1 MWRYAEA
8 FVASKRRASDNLAAL
23 TEAGLL
29 TRGATG
35 HETHYVLPS
44 AGNVRNHKLPIP
56 FIPSAIIPVS
66 FHLGHTGEKIIP
78 SGVSLYIG
86 TPE

>member
-1 MWRYAEA
+1 MWRCAEA
-8 FVASKRRASDNLAAL
+8 FVASERHASDDLAAL
-23 TEAGLL
+23 TKAGLL

-35 HETHYVLPS
+35 HETHYVSPS
-44 AGNVRNHKLPIP
+44 AGKMWDHKLPIS

-66 FHLGHTGEKIIP
+66 FHLSHTGEKIIP
-78 SGVSLYIG
+78 SGVSYIG